1 MILILLTLYMPHL
14 ESLCISYLPI
24 FPLNNIFLKSLGLH
38 KLALTKNFHKTSIG
52 QVQGILLQLI
62 GLILVDNQHF
72 LQKLEEWKNGLFC
85 VSCFKNN
92 FTMFVF
98 DAAVWTGGTASLIN
112 VYSLP
117 GLIATFTG
125 VLLSMTLV
133 STLVKIIRSTFFCLS
148 YPDQSCT
155 NHKGQENW
163 ESLHLDDYFR
173 RIECS
178 KDHDFEFWK
187 KKL

>member
-1 MILILLTLYMPHL
+1 MKNWT
-14 ESLCISYLPI
+14 
-24 FPLNNIFLKSLGLH
+24 FL
-38 KLALTKNFHKTSIG
+38 
-52 QVQGILLQLI
+52 
-62 GLILVDNQHF
+62 
-72 LQKLEEWKNGLFC
+72 
-85 VSCFKNN
+85 SCFKHS
-92 FTMFVF
+92 FTTFVF

-117 GLIATFTG
+117 GLIVTFTG

-178 KDHDFEFWK
+178 KDHDFEF
-187 KKL
+187 